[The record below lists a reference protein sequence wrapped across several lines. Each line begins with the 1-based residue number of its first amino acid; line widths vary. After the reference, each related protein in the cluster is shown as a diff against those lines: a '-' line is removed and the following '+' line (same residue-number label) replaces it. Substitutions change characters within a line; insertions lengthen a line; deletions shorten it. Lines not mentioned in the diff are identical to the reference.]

1 MLLEQMNQIKM
12 ISQMVKLENGYT
24 SCYCCAAL
32 FLLLLLLSWHWS
44 RNKKTG
50 DGGAGIPP
58 GNGGLPFVGETLQF
72 MAAINSTKG
81 VYEFVRLRH
90 LWHGSCFKT
99 NLFGETHVFVSSTDS
114 AKAIL
119 NNEGGRFSKR
129 YIKSISELL
138 GHHSLLCADHHHH
151 KLIRGRLLTLFSTD
165 ALSSFVQMFDVLVL
179 EAMSTWPCGP
189 VLLIQ
194 HEAFK
199 LACKAMCKMLIS
211 MENGYELVIMQKS
224 IAHLCEAM
232 LALPLRLPWTRFS
245 NGLQA
250 RKTIM
255 EILEKEISERR
266 SGIRRTNDKV
276 DFLQQLIEEDDDN
289 KLNDEEIKDNI
300 LTMMIAGQD
309 TIANAMTWMVKFVD
323 ENQEALNTLKK
334 EQLQIEKNGRTRRDN
349 LTLEDLNEMQYA
361 SKVVTEAL
369 RMASVVQWL
378 PRVALQDCEIQGF
391 KIKKG
396 WNVDIDAKF
405 IHFDPTIYNDPHV
418 FNPSRFA
425 GEFKPYSFL
434 AFGMGGRTCL
444 GKNMA
449 RAMMLVFLHRLITTY
464 KWKVIDSDSSIQK
477 WALFSKLKSGCP
489 VRLTSLKQH
498 SN

>member
-1 MLLEQMNQIKM
+1 
-12 ISQMVKLENGYT
+12 
-24 SCYCCAAL
+24 
-32 FLLLLLLSWHWS
+32 
-44 RNKKTG
+44 
-50 DGGAGIPP
+50 
-58 GNGGLPFVGETLQF
+58 

-90 LWHGSCFKT
+90 LRYGNCFKT
-99 NLFGETHVFVSSTDS
+99 KLFRQTHVFISSTDS

-119 NNEGGRFSKR
+119 NNEGGKFSKR
-129 YIKSISELL
+129 YIQSISELL
-138 GHHSLLCADHHHH
+138 GHHSLLCAHHHHH

-165 ALSSFVQMFDVLVL
+165 ALSSFVQMFDSLLL
-179 EAMSTWPCGP
+179 ESITTWPCGP

-194 HEAFK
+194 NEAFK

-211 MENGYELVIMQKS
+211 MESGYELVMMQKD

-232 LALPLRLPWTRFS
+232 LALPLRLPWTRFY

-250 RKTIM
+250 RKRIM
-255 EILEKEISERR
+255 EILEKEISKRR
-266 SGIRRTNDKV
+266 SGIRTNDKV
-276 DFLQQLIEEDDDN
+276 DFLQQLLEEQDDN

-309 TIANAMTWMVKFVD
+309 TIANAMTWVVKFVD
-323 ENQEALNTLKK
+323 ENQEVLNTLTK
-334 EQLQIEKNGRTRRDN
+334 EQIQIEKNGRATRAN

-396 WNVDIDAKF
+396 WNVNIDAKF
-405 IHFDPTIYNDPHV
+405 IHFDPTVYNDPYV
-418 FNPSRFA
+418 FNPSRFP
-425 GEFKPYSFL
+425 EESKPYSFL

-477 WALFSKLKSGCP
+477 WALFTKLKSGCP
-489 VRLTSLKQH
+489 VRLTSLKQ
-498 SN
+498 NTN

>member
-1 MLLEQMNQIKM
+1 M
-12 ISQMVKLENGYT
+12 ISEMVKLENGYS

-32 FLLLLLLSWHWS
+32 LFLLLLISWHWC
-44 RNKKTG
+44 RNG
-50 DGGAGIPP
+50 GGAGIPP
-58 GNGGLPFVGETLQF
+58 GNGGFPFVGETLQF

-90 LWHGSCFKT
+90 LRYGNCFKT
-99 NLFGETHVFVSSTDS
+99 KLFRQTHVFISSTDS

-119 NNEGGRFSKR
+119 NNEGGKFSKR
-129 YIKSISELL
+129 YIQSISELL
-138 GHHSLLCADHHHH
+138 GRHSLLCAHHFHH

-165 ALSSFVQMFDVLVL
+165 ALSSFVQMFDALVL
-179 EAMSTWPCGP
+179 EAITTWPCGP

-194 HEAFK
+194 NEAFK

-211 MENGYELVIMQKS
+211 MESGYELVMMQKD

-232 LALPLRLPWTRFS
+232 LAFPLRLPWTRFY

-250 RKTIM
+250 RKRIM

-266 SGIRRTNDKV
+266 SGIRSNYRV
-276 DFLQQLIEEDDDN
+276 DFLQQLLEEEDDN

-323 ENQEALNTLKK
+323 ENQQVLSTLTK
-334 EQLQIEKNGRTRRDN
+334 EQLQIEKNGRATKAN
-349 LTLEDLNEMQYA
+349 LTLQDLNEMQYA

-391 KIKKG
+391 YFHYIIC
-396 WNVDIDAKF
+396 NYFPITDI
-405 IHFDPTIYNDPHV
+405 
-418 FNPSRFA
+418 
-425 GEFKPYSFL
+425 
-434 AFGMGGRTCL
+434 
-444 GKNMA
+444 
-449 RAMMLVFLHRLITTY
+449 IT
-464 KWKVIDSDSSIQK
+464 
-477 WALFSKLKSGCP
+477 
-489 VRLTSLKQH
+489 
-498 SN
+498 